1 MRLSNDLFARALDWI
16 YTNVEG
22 VKDQKALAVRTGITE
37 TTISRILNDK
47 VKQPSSETIQK
58 LNAAF
63 GGIFNPAYFRGESI
77 YLLTKDAEKAKFN
90 AQENVTDTSE
100 DETTSQLLEMYAQ
113 RVRLVDDMR
122 ESLKNELDD
131 IRAIKSELQQARDDF
146 RDATYRMTQ
155 FMRNMSEPHQN
166 QSRLGIAAEDIN
178 EPKNP

>member
-1 MRLSNDLFARALDWI
+1 MRLSNDLFAHALDWI

-77 YLLTKDAEKAKFN
+77 YLLTKDAEEAKFN
-90 AQENVTDTSE
+90 AQENVTNTSA

-155 FMRNMSEPHQN
+155 FMRNMLESHQI